1 MEIADMLKDRNDA
14 AAGNAAAK
22 RRANSKCRRSVLMP
36 GARVTEWLAVFLVI
50 TSMAQ
55 PIAAL
60 AQVTIS
66 ISPASLTTST
76 NSTEVFTVRV
86 SGATNT
92 AVTWEVNGLQG
103 GGAVAGVISTTI
115 PGTSG
120 SALYLAP
127 AQIPSGGIVTVTA
140 VSQADT
146 GKAASAA
153 VTIVAPSR
161 SGITYYVSTTGSDL
175 NPGTLAA
182 PFRTIQHAA
191 NTAVAG
197 DAVQVRGGVYNEKVH
212 LPHSGNTTSGYIS
225 FTNYPG
231 ETAVVD
237 GTGISCCGSTG
248 QDGLF
253 SLTTNS
259 YIIIE
264 GFEIRNYATSTAAT
278 ATGID
283 FEGAGSHV
291 QILNNHIHNIETTG
305 GTCRN
310 SNALAVAVYGERAP
324 ASINHV
330 TFTGNEADHNATGCS
345 ETVTVNG
352 NVQYWIEANNLIH
365 DDNNIGMDFIGFE
378 GTSPRAKY
386 DQARDGWIFA
396 NQIYNISSSKNAV
409 YAPNCWCA
417 DGFYADG
424 GTRIIIE
431 RNLVHDVDIN
441 EAASENSG
449 HVSSYV
455 TIRNNVIYHMNGP
468 AISIGG
474 YANSV
479 GGSDHIVIVN
489 NTLYNDSVEA
499 ASGEFQI
506 QFHAT
511 NNEFKNNVTY
521 GTLPLLVNDY
531 AASSTNPA
539 ALDYNDWYYSGG
551 SSNATFDWQAKN
563 LTGYSAYQSAS
574 AQDAHSPFADPQF
587 VNRSATPPNLD
598 TGANSQANN
607 LGQNLGPDVVGVL
620 DFSGNPRVN
629 SNGQINAGAYEQ

>member
-153 VTIVAPSR
+153 VTIEAPSR
-161 SGITYYVSTTGSDL
+161 SGITYYVSTTGNDL

-531 AASSTNPA
+531 TASSTNPA